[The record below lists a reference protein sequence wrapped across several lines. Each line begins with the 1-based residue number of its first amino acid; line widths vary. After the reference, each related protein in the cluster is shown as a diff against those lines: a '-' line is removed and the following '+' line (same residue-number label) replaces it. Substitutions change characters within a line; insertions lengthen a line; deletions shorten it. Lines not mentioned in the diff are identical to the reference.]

1 MTSNIYILQLIER
14 KLTAQQ
20 KGTFKAILYKIRK
33 DGNVFFFY
41 PFNKISIILFLI
53 VSIHPHLPAQSL
65 PPIFNATHKAQ
76 KDNRVRQYMSAQK
89 ILWQK
94 GNVKGAENLLGL
106 GRGQADLA
114 HKNFCTMT
122 STMAEKPAILLDF
135 GKELQGGIEL
145 VTDMPKDKKP
155 MRLRIRLGE
164 SVTET
169 MSEIDTLQGATNDHA
184 MRDFT
189 IEVPWL
195 GVVQIGNSGFRFV
208 RIDLLDENRELQ
220 LKEARAIFTYRDI
233 PYLGS
238 FKCSDE
244 RLNQIWATGAYTVH
258 LNMQEYLWDGI
269 KRDRLVWVGD
279 MHPEVMTINT
289 VFGDQEVVRKSLD
302 LSRDLTPLPQWMNG
316 LSSYSMWW
324 ILIHHDLYRYQGNL
338 SYLREQKAYLIPL
351 LDQLISK
358 IKDNKEALDGGRFLD
373 WPSSE
378 NKKAIHAGL
387 HALLLKTV
395 TEGGIL
401 CDILGEKQQAE
412 KCRKAAEGLRQYIP
426 DMAQSKQAAALLAIA
441 GLVPAEKANK
451 EVIAVDG
458 SQRVSTFYGYYMLQ
472 AKAKAGDYDGA
483 LACIREYWGG
493 MLDMGATT
501 FWEDFDMNWLK
512 NAAPIDAL
520 VPVGKKDIH
529 ADYGAYCYK
538 QLRHSLCHGWASGP
552 TSWLSEHVLGVQVVE
567 AGCKT
572 IRITP
577 HLGDL
582 AFVDGT
588 FPTPKGIVTIK
599 HKKLSNGKIKTTI
612 KAPKGVKILR

>member
-1 MTSNIYILQLIER
+1 MMKKKRILQFLEETYTTVLRGGKLSIFHPLSKIYILL
-14 KLTAQQ
+14 
-20 KGTFKAILYKIRK
+20 
-33 DGNVFFFY
+33 FFF
-41 PFNKISIILFLI
+41 FGAIKTDLI
-53 VSIHPHLPAQSL
+53 GQAL
-65 PPIFNATHKAQ
+65 PPVFGSEYKAQ
-76 KDNRVRQYMSAQK
+76 KDNRVRQYMPAQK
-89 ILWQK
+89 IVWQK
-94 GNVKGAENLLGL
+94 GQVKGANNLLAL

-114 HKNFCTMT
+114 HKDYCTMT
-122 STMAEKPAILLDF
+122 SSATEKPAILLDF

-145 VTDMPKDKKP
+145 VTDRPASKTP
-155 MRLRIRLGE
+155 IRLRIRLGE
-164 SVTET
+164 SVTEA

-189 IEVPWL
+189 VEVPWL
-195 GVVQIGNSGFRFV
+195 GAVQIGNSGFRFA
-208 RIDLLDENRELQ
+208 RIDMLDNSRELQ
-220 LKEARAIFTYRDI
+220 LKEVRAIFAYRDI

-238 FKCSDE
+238 FKCNDE
-244 RLNQIWATGAYTVH
+244 RLNQIWLTGAYTVH

-289 VFGDQEVVRKSLD
+289 VFGDQEIVRKSLD
-302 LSRDLTPLPQWMNG
+302 LSRDLTPLPEWMNT

-324 ILIHHDLYRYQGNL
+324 ILIHHDLYMYQGNL
-338 SYLREQKAYLIPL
+338 SYLKEQKSYLLPL

-358 IKDNKEALDGGRFLD
+358 IKNNKEALDGGRFLD

-387 HALLLKTV
+387 HALLLKAI
-395 TEGGIL
+395 TEGAVL

-412 KCRKAAEGLRQYIP
+412 KCRKAAEGLRQYVP

-451 EVIAVDG
+451 EVIAVGG
-458 SQRVSTFYGYYMLQ
+458 SQNVSTFYGYYMLQ
-472 AKAKAGDYDGA
+472 AKAQAGDYDGA
-483 LACIREYWGG
+483 LKCIREYWGG

-501 FWEDFDMNWLK
+501 FWEDFDMDWLN

-520 VPVGKKDIH
+520 VPAGKKDIH

-582 AFVDGT
+582 TFVEGK

-599 HKKLSNGKIKTTI
+599 HQKLANGKIETTV
-612 KAPKGVKILR
+612 KAPKGVKVLR

>member
-1 MTSNIYILQLIER
+1 MIKNKRILQLLGEIYTTILR
-14 KLTAQQ
+14 
-20 KGTFKAILYKIRK
+20 GCRVSTFCPLSKIYIVLFFLLGAITP
-33 DGNVFFFY
+33 NVTG
-41 PFNKISIILFLI
+41 
-53 VSIHPHLPAQSL
+53 QSL
-65 PPIFNATHKAQ
+65 PPVFGAEYKAQ
-76 KDNRVRQYMSAQK
+76 KDNRVRQYIPAQK
-89 ILWQK
+89 IAWQK
-94 GNVKGAENLLGL
+94 GDVKGADNLLAL

-114 HKNFCTMT
+114 HKDYCTMT
-122 STMAEKPAILLDF
+122 STATEKPAILLDF

-145 VTDMPKDKKP
+145 VTDRPASKTP
-155 MRLRIRLGE
+155 IRLRIRLGE
-164 SVTET
+164 SVTEA
-169 MSEIDTLQGATNDHA
+169 MSEIDTFQGATNDHA

-189 IEVPWL
+189 VEVPWL
-195 GVVQIGNSGFRFV
+195 GAVQIGNSGFRFA
-208 RIDLLDENRELQ
+208 RIDMLDTSRELQ
-220 LKEARAIFTYRDI
+220 IKEARAIFTYRDI

-238 FKCSDE
+238 FKCNDE
-244 RLNQIWATGAYTVH
+244 RLNRIWATGAYTVH

-324 ILIHHDLYRYQGNL
+324 ILIHKDFYQYQGNL
-338 SYLREQKAYLIPL
+338 AYLKEQKAYLIPL

-387 HALLLKTV
+387 HAMLLKTI
-395 TEGGIL
+395 TEGGVL
-401 CDILGEKQQAE
+401 CDILGEIQQAE
-412 KCRKAAEGLRQYIP
+412 KCRKAAESLRQYIP
-426 DMAQSKQAAALLAIA
+426 DMAQSKQAAALMAIA
-441 GLVPAEKANK
+441 GLVPAQKANK

-472 AKAKAGDYDGA
+472 AKAQAGDYDGA

-501 FWEDFDMNWLK
+501 FWEDFDMNWLN

-520 VPVGKKDIH
+520 VPTGKKDIH

-567 AGCKT
+567 AGCKK
-572 IRITP
+572 IRIMP

-582 AFVDGT
+582 TFVEGT
-588 FPTPKGIVTIK
+588 FPTPFGVVNIK
-599 HKKLSNGKIKTTI
+599 HEKLANGKIKSTI
-612 KAPKGVKILR
+612 KAPKGVKVVR

>member
-1 MTSNIYILQLIER
+1 LL
-14 KLTAQQ
+14 KL
-20 KGTFKAILYKIRK
+20 
-33 DGNVFFFY
+33 
-41 PFNKISIILFLI
+41 KISNFIMMKSKLLQSLLGENYCLILRGGATISFFKNGTYFLTLCLLL
-53 VSIHPHLPAQSL
+53 STTNTGLKAQAL
-65 PPIFNATHKAQ
+65 PPIFGSEYKAQ
-76 KDNRVRQYMSAQK
+76 KDNRVRQYMPAQK
-89 ILWQK
+89 ILWKK
-94 GNVKGAENLLGL
+94 GNVKGAEKLLAL

-114 HKNFCTMT
+114 HKNYCTMI
-122 STMAEKPAILLDF
+122 STTVEKPAILLDF

-145 VTDMPKDKKP
+145 VTDMPQDKNP
-155 MRLRIRLGE
+155 IRLRIRLGE
-164 SVTET
+164 SVTEA

-189 IEVPWL
+189 VEVPWL
-195 GVVQIGNSGFRFV
+195 GAVQIGNSGFRFA
-208 RIDLLDENRELQ
+208 RIDMLDTSRELQ

-238 FKCSDE
+238 FKCNDE

-279 MHPEVMTINT
+279 MHPEVMTINA
-289 VFGDQEVVRKSLD
+289 VFGDQEIVRKSLD
-302 LSRDLTPLPQWMNG
+302 LSRDLTPLPEWMNT

-324 ILIHHDLYRYQGNL
+324 ILIHRDLYQYQGNL
-338 SYLREQKAYLIPL
+338 AYLQEQKAYLLPL

-358 IKDNKEALDGGRFLD
+358 IKDNKEVLDGVRFLD

-387 HALLLKTV
+387 QALLFKTI
-395 TEGGIL
+395 TEGAVL

-412 KCRKAAEGLRQYIP
+412 KCRKAADGLRQYIP

-441 GLVPAEKANK
+441 GLIPAEKANK
-451 EVIAVDG
+451 EVIAVGG
-458 SQRVSTFYGYYMLQ
+458 SQNVSTFYGYYMLQ

-483 LACIREYWGG
+483 LKCIREYWGG

-501 FWEDFDMNWLK
+501 FWEDFDRDWLE

-552 TSWLSEHVLGVQVVE
+552 TSWLSEHVLGVQIVE

-582 AFVDGT
+582 TFVEGT
-588 FPTPKGIVTIK
+588 FPTPKGVVRIK
-599 HKKLSNGKIKTTI
+599 HQKLANGKIETTI
-612 KAPKGVKILR
+612 KAPKGVKVLRK